1 MFDGKIQVGYGLRL
15 NPLGRIH
22 NQKSTLARSYGTGDL
37 IREVHMARSVNQ
49 IEDILL
55 PIAYIIHLDS
65 MALDGDA
72 LFFLQIHRVQHL
84 GFHIPAAQCVRYLQ
98 HPVRQSAFPMI
109 DMCYYAKIPRVV
121 HISAAVA
128 DPYIT

>member
-1 MFDGKIQVGYGLRL
+1 
-15 NPLGRIH
+15 
-22 NQKSTLARSYGTGDL
+22 
-37 IREVHMARSVNQ
+37 MARSVNQ

-128 DPYIT
+128 DPYITCRINKPHKDTSNNEIFCTFVLMWTIMGNI